1 MSGTELFRRISD
13 YANAHQIGGVLRV
26 TAANR
31 IIHAQSFGLADRE
44 AGIPFTEDSRFSFYS
59 LSKPF
64 CAIGLLKLYD
74 HGLADLDTHPGKYVP
89 EAAGFDARVTV
100 RHLLH
105 HVSGLP
111 DFEQTPEFC
120 RTHLPGS
127 THLVRKHLAELTA
140 FPSRFVPGEG
150 AMYANVNFVISAL
163 IIENVSGLSYADYMR
178 REVFDPLGMET
189 AVVDREG
196 LDIPHRVQGYELSA
210 EGTPI
215 PVEKSYDWM
224 FGAGDIVG
232 TAEDAYA
239 LNRAV
244 KHRMLLREDT
254 WAQALSPHPNNRMGM
269 GCTVSRWG
277 AKTRI
282 THNGGHTGFRTL
294 HIHIPEDDFDII
306 LLSNSG
312 WGDARGDMTDMI
324 RDTYY
329 RGERR
334 DTPVPMDTGYI

>member
-1 MSGTELFRRISD
+1 MSSLDLRQRIAD
-13 YANAHQIGGVLRV
+13 YTAENRIGGVLRI
-26 TAANR
+26 TLQDR

-64 CAIGLLKLYD
+64 CAMGLLKLCD
-74 HGLADLDTHPGKYVP
+74 AGGTSLDAHPGTYVP
-89 EAAGFDARVTV
+89 EAGGFDSRLTV

-105 HVSGLP
+105 HVSGIP

-120 RTHLPGS
+120 KTHLPGS

-140 FPSRFVPGEG
+140 FPSRFAPGEG
-150 AMYANVNFVISAL
+150 AMYANVNFVIAAL
-163 IIENVSGLSYADYMR
+163 IIENATGLSYADYMK
-178 REVFDPLGMET
+178 REVFIPLGMET

-196 LDIPHRVQGYELSA
+196 LEIPHRVQGYALSP
-210 EGTPI
+210 EGFPQ

-232 TAEDAYA
+232 RIEDAYA
-239 LNRAV
+239 LNHAV
-244 KHRMLLREDT
+244 KHRLLLREDT
-254 WAQALSPHPNNRMGM
+254 WKMILTPHPNNKMGM

-277 AKTRI
+277 EKTRI

-294 HIHIPEDDFDII
+294 HVHIPEDDFDII

-312 WGDARGDMTDMI
+312 WGDARSDITAMI
-324 RDTYY
+324 REHYY
-329 RGERR
+329 GSGSE
-334 DTPVPMDTGYI
+334 PGIAMDTGYI